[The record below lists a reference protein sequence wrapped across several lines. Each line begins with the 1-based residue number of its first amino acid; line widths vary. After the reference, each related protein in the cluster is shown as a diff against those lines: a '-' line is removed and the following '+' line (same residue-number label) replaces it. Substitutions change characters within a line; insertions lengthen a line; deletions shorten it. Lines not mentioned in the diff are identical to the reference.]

1 MSKKID
7 PTTLQK
13 EWDTILLFGF
23 KNGVRV
29 SRCLREFYRN
39 YEYEDEL
46 KDVVNPTDQF
56 FTDHN
61 ILHAPPPWTMKM
73 TATRFIAE
81 CMPDMNKWLYK
92 AWIDCK
98 CSDEVM
104 VENMAKFTQLKAK
117 RKYRKITEDTDEFEK
132 EKQSSWYRK
141 KRQAERVFVNA
152 NNGHRRSNWS
162 TVKPTN
168 NK

>member
-23 KNGVRV
+23 KNGILV
-29 SRCLREFYRN
+29 SRCLREFFRN
-39 YEYEDEL
+39 YEDEL
-46 KDVVNPTDQF
+46 KKDVVNPTDQF
-56 FTDHN
+56 FKDHN
-61 ILHAPPPWTMKM
+61 ILHAPLQYTMKM

-81 CMPDMNKWLYK
+81 CMPDMNKWLYT

-98 CSDEVM
+98 CSDEIM
-104 VENMAKFTQLKAK
+104 VENMGKFTQLKAK
-117 RKYRKITEDTDEFEK
+117 KKYRKTNDEFEK
-132 EKQSSWYRK
+132 SKQSSHIRK
-141 KRQAERVFVNA
+141 SEQAYLFVNA
-152 NNGHRRSNWS
+152 NKGHKRSNWS